1 MRPEEEDRFD
11 LASPT
16 RRRGG
21 HARAEGVAVVRAPS
35 AVMALCRLAA
45 PSDEDENDD
54 DGDEDDDDVDL
65 NEGELE
71 AR

>member
-1 MRPEEEDRFD
+1 
-11 LASPT
+11 
-16 RRRGG
+16 
-21 HARAEGVAVVRAPS
+21 VVRAPS

-54 DGDEDDDDVDL
+54 GGDEDDDDADVDW